1 VKDRA
6 TLSGYVNSQNL
17 NARGPGQA
25 PGSARTSKRSYK
37 GKVLLG
43 EKLRQTVQ
51 PYERSE
57 AQFDDY
63 VQSANKHDTQSV
75 STGAQNLGGLLQ
87 DNQSVKDQIQA
98 IKRRNSKDFKIR
110 KTSGVRGKDTD
121 INQFLKKNKYVKV
134 LNLDVIFICSL
145 QERESKLQDMI

>member
-1 VKDRA
+1 
-6 TLSGYVNSQNL
+6 LSGYVNSQNM
-17 NARGPGQA
+17 NARGPGRA

-51 PYERSE
+51 PYEKSE
-57 AQFDDY
+57 AQLDDY
-63 VQSANKHDTQSV
+63 VQSVNLANKHDTQSV
-75 STGAQNLGGLLQ
+75 SARAQNLGELLQ
-87 DNQSVKDQIQA
+87 DSQSVKDQIEA

-121 INQFLKKNKYVKV
+121 INQFLKKNKYAKV
-134 LNLDVIFICSL
+134 LNLDL
-145 QERESKLQDMI
+145 

>member
-1 VKDRA
+1 M
-6 TLSGYVNSQNL
+6 
-17 NARGPGQA
+17 NARGLGQA
-25 PGSARTSKRSYK
+25 PGSARASKRSNK

-57 AQFDDY
+57 AKFDDY
-63 VQSANKHDTQSV
+63 VQSANLANRHDTKSV
-75 STGAQNLGGLLQ
+75 SAGAQHLVGLLQ
-87 DNQSVKDQIQA
+87 ENQNVKDQIEA

-121 INQFLKKNKYVKV
+121 INQFIKKNKYAKV
-134 LNLDVIFICSL
+134 LNLDLIFILVHKRRKSSC
-145 QERESKLQDMI
+145 RI